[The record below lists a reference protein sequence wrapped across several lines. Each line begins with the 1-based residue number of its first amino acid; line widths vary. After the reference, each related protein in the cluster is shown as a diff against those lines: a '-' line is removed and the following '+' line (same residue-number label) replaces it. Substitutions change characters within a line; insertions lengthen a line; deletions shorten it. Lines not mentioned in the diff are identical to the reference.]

1 MIGALILSTWQT
13 AFAYSFSDA
22 VKRIETHDAVESVS
36 QKAHALSEEGA
47 QKGSWGDPMFKL
59 AAKNFPKDS
68 LEDDKTPM
76 TGIEVGVSQKIALT
90 TKYGNIQDAFESMGK
105 AKQLDSEDIK
115 RKLLKSFWSVLVDQR
130 RLSEEIQIFKE
141 NLAWVVKILKVSKK
155 LYTNG
160 KISQQALLDIQIRKS
175 ELEAGLS
182 NKEYELKESSEKLSY
197 LLGLEGK
204 LDIATIPWSI
214 PSSRVIEKIDIKEL
228 SLKSKLKAK
237 DYLLTAKK
245 QAYVPDVTV
254 SLGYTKRSNI
264 DNKGDFVSAALS
276 FPLPFSGNKYA
287 GHSGAIYEKVS
298 AEKSLRNYQ
307 RKKESQDRLL
317 SHSISKVEREL
328 VILNEKTIKFAENS
342 RKITSKS
349 YGLGRSS
356 YVELL
361 QSELKLQNL
370 LLKRSRLKAKLV
382 KKQIDKKYLIGEKL
396 YE

>member
-1 MIGALILSTWQT
+1 MIGALLLSIWQT
-13 AFAYSFSDA
+13 AEAYSFNEA
-22 VKRIETHDAVESVS
+22 IKRIETHDVVESIS
-36 QKAHALSEEGA
+36 QKAFAISEEGGR
-47 QKGSWGDPMFKL
+47 KGSWGDPMLKL

-76 TGIEVGVSQKIALT
+76 TGIEFGVSQKIALT

-105 AKQLDSEDIK
+105 AKKLDSEDMK
-115 RKLLKSFWSVLVDQR
+115 RDLLKSFWGVLIDQR

-141 NLAWVVKILKVSKK
+141 NLAWLVKILKISKK
-155 LYTNG
+155 LYSNG

-182 NKEYELKESSEKLSY
+182 NIEFELKESQEKLGY
-197 LLGLEGK
+197 LLGMEGK
-204 LDIATIPWSI
+204 LDTKSIPWSL
-214 PSSRVIEKIDIKEL
+214 PESTVSDKIDIKEL

-237 DYLLTAKK
+237 HYMLTASK

-276 FPLPFSGNKYA
+276 FPLPLSGSKYS
-287 GHSGAIYEKVS
+287 GHSTAVYEKVA

-307 RKKESQDRLL
+307 RKKESQNRLL
-317 SHSISKVEREL
+317 NHSISKVENEL
-328 VILNEKTIKFAENS
+328 NILNEKTIKFAENS
-342 RKITSKS
+342 RKVTSKS
-349 YGLGRSS
+349 YGYGRSS
-356 YVELL
+356 YIELL
-361 QSELKLQNL
+361 QSELKLQSL
-370 LLKRSRLKAKLV
+370 LIKRGRLKASLT
-382 KKQIDKKYLIGEKL
+382 KKQIEKKYLIGEKL